1 MNISK
6 SLPIFF
12 FLFLFLVA
20 CGPEEP
26 GPVVPGLESPRVT
39 SVTPENGAADV
50 PVETAVVA
58 MVSLPNDASIDNA
71 TLDGGVRL
79 TSEAG
84 MNVPGTASVS
94 GNSLTFS
101 PADELAAATRYTFA
115 VTSALKDERGAAF
128 EPFTVSFTTT
138 VEDTPG
144 NGEIPTGEVT
154 VEPASQELIFSAVQ
168 GKNSLE
174 QLVTVKNTG
183 DGSLTFTEAQLAGA
197 NAQDFALDPPPVPVT
212 LAPGAQTQFGLTFS
226 PRENVTGS
234 LSAALMLTLEDADEG
249 VQVGLYGLSSQGL
262 GGNNEPPL
270 QAVVDTLGYAIDVG
284 GDELVLG
291 TDPAPIGDEVPASL
305 FRKVGAGPVTITPV
319 ARYSPAEMLPFGYY
333 TLQTDAPVPHQVGV
347 LSREA
352 SESQTLNPG
361 LAEGAESFEP
371 ETEPFGFYV
380 DSQFFKR
387 VSYTQDKFN
396 KADGQVAHAA
406 RVYPLKDREGQ
417 SLANAYLVAFE
428 DASNGDY
435 QDYVFVV
442 TNVEP
447 AQ

>member
-1 MNISK
+1 MNVSK

-39 SVTPENGAADV
+39 SVTPENGASDV

-58 MVSLPNDASIDNA
+58 MVSLPNDAGIDNA

-101 PADELAAATRYTFA
+101 PADDLAAATRYTFA

-128 EPFTVSFTTT
+128 EPFAVSFTTAPEE
-138 VEDTPG
+138 VPG
-144 NGEIPTGEVT
+144 KVPAGEVA
-154 VEPASQELIFSAVQ
+154 VEPASQELVFSAVQ
-168 GKNSLE
+168 GKDSLKRF
-174 QLVTVKNTG
+174 VTVKNTG
-183 DGSLTFTEAQLAGA
+183 DGSLTLTEAQLTGVNTEA
-197 NAQDFALDPPPVPVT
+197 FTLDPSPTPVT

-226 PRENVTGS
+226 PGENVTGS
-234 LSAALMLTLEDADEG
+234 LSAALTLTLEDADEG

-262 GGNNEPPL
+262 GGSNEPPL

-333 TLQTDAPVPHQVGV
+333 TLQTDAPVLHQVGV
-347 LSREA
+347 LSREM
-352 SESQTLNPG
+352 SESQTLNPE

-406 RVYPLKDREGQ
+406 RVYPLKNREGQ

-442 TNVEP
+442 TNVEL